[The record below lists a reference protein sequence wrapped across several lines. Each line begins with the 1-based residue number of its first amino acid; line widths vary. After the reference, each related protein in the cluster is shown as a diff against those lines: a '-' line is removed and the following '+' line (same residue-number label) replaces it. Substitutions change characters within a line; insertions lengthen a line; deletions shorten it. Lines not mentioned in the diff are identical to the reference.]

1 MIGEGNRFAAL
12 DQGRHTAAQWRGA
25 GPGFRFRSGGP
36 VPIIIHRLQA
46 FTHLPLCRYRGTADL
61 ASVAS

>member
-46 FTHLPLCRYRGTADL
+46 FIHLPW
-61 ASVAS
+61 